1 MLQGFAK
8 GAQPW
13 HMEVHY
19 IEPHDAYVPL
29 KKYLDRYDPRSI
41 PVPKLSGPLRRQAR
55 SAQARIGELG
65 PGHRRRLPAGPRAL
79 LRSH

>member
-19 IEPHDAYVPL
+19 IDSHDAYVPL

-41 PVPKLSGPLRRQAR
+41 PVPKSFQDRFEGK
-55 SAQARIGELG
+55 
-65 PGHRRRLPAGPRAL
+65 PGLHRRESESWGPVTDDDYR
-79 LRSH
+79 